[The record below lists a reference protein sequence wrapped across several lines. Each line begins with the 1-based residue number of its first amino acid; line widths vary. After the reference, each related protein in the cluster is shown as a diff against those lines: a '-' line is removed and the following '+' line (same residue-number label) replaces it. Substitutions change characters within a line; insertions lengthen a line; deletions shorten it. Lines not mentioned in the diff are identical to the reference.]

1 MSSRWENVV
10 TLARE
15 VDAYCAKGQVPDNDT
30 VARLAQ
36 AVIDFERELSRARSS
51 GPPEGT
57 S

>member
-51 GPPEGT
+51 GPPEGR